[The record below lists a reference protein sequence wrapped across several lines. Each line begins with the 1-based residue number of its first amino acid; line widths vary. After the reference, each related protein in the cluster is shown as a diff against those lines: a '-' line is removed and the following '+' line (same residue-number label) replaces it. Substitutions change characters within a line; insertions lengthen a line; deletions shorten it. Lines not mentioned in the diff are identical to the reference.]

1 MFKKIASM
9 VAVIALLAAVTLTAG
24 AAQVGT
30 ANAYY
35 YDNNYV
41 NYYTDYPGY
50 LEPIYVAYE
59 EPNYQYNDNVDYGVS
74 IAVYQKHPTVT
85 INHYGLT
92 PSTVYIQRG
101 DTVVWANNDDA
112 THSIV
117 SDTFNSGSLFPGRVF
132 SEVFEHA
139 GTYYYHCSIH
149 PSMTGKVVVGNGISD
164 TYTDY
169 NNNYNTYNS
178 DAVYYQVD
186 YPSYLQPAHP
196 TYKPT
201 YYQPVVAPVY
211 QPVVAPAYYPEY
223 EPHYNYN
230 SQYFRSAMSE
240 YDQYV
245 QAHSWPTVGS
255 YVNSIYDYRLSNS
268 NYQPFYGTSGYV
280 SYNGWNNN
288 TVSYPYYQN
297 W

>member
-50 LEPIYVAYE
+50 GDYNGYNNYNSYTGHTNYVAYDA
-59 EPNYQYNDNVDYGVS
+59 PYNDYHTQIDYNTYDS
-74 IAVYQKHPTVT
+74 VYQNHPTISIT
-85 INHYGLT
+85 HYALT

-112 THSIV
+112 THSVV
-117 SDTFNSGSLFPGRVF
+117 SDTFNSGSLFPGRIF
-132 SEVFEHA
+132 SQVFEHA

-149 PSMTGKVVVGNGISD
+149 SSMNGKVVVGNGISD
-164 TYTDY
+164 TYTEP
-169 NNNYNTYNS
+169 
-178 DAVYYQVD
+178 AVYYQ
-186 YPSYLQPAHP
+186 P
-196 TYKPT
+196 TYPV
-201 YYQPVVAPVY
+201 YQPVVTPVY
-211 QPVVAPAYYPEY
+211 QPVVAPVYYPEY

-230 SQYFRSAMSE
+230 SQYFHSAMNE

-245 QAHSWPTVGS
+245 QAHSWPTVGP
-255 YVNSIYDYRLSNS
+255 YVNSIYDYRLSNY

-280 SYNGWNNN
+280 GYNGWNNN
-288 TVSYPYYQN
+288 SASYPYYQN